1 MQQCDTAAAQ
11 QAEEQLQNPSSL
23 LEANVLV
30 SGSGA
35 QRLERSEVPETAR
48 IGNRRAC
55 DWCSAN
61 KRRCDREENRACK
74 QCIRRDKPCV
84 FTVKRNGRPVYSS
97 DASTPLLSFD
107 PRLPEPSRED
117 GGGSSDTSAQHEQ
130 QYSVKLRSTQS
141 EFGANRRS

>member
-35 QRLERSEVPETAR
+35 QRLERLEVPEIAR

-55 DWCSAN
+55 DW
-61 KRRCDREENRACK
+61 
-74 QCIRRDKPCV
+74 
-84 FTVKRNGRPVYSS
+84 
-97 DASTPLLSFD
+97 
-107 PRLPEPSRED
+107 
-117 GGGSSDTSAQHEQ
+117 
-130 QYSVKLRSTQS
+130 
-141 EFGANRRS
+141 